1 MNTLSEEAKQ
11 ELFNALNGKQSGV
24 FVVDGKLVSIE
35 VENNDSDS
43 HCDLSQEDLS
53 QEIEGF
59 PELKESLSRYLDHPG
74 MKRFIGSELKA
85 KRNEKR
91 KL

>member
-1 MNTLSEEAKQ
+1 MNTLSEDAKQ

-35 VENNDSDS
+35 VENNDS
-43 HCDLSQEDLS
+43 HNDLPQEDLS
-53 QEIEGF
+53 QEIEGY
-59 PELKESLSRYLDHPG
+59 PELKESLTRYLDNPG
-74 MKRFIGSELKA
+74 MKRYTGSELKA